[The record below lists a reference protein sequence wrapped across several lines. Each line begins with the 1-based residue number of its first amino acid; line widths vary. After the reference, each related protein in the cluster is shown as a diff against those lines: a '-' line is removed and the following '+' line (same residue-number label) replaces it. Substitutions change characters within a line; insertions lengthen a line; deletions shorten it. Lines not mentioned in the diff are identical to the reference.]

1 MPTLLL
7 RMRAPMM
14 SWGDHSR
21 FTIRDTR
28 REPTKSAVIGLLCA
42 ALGRPRW
49 EPVHDLAALKM
60 GVRINQ
66 EGIVQCDYHTVMDSI
81 KSSGGRGDTVLS
93 DRYYVA
99 DADYLVGLEGDRA
112 LLETLDNALQNP
124 VWQLYFGR
132 KSFVPS
138 LPVRAGIV
146 DSPLKKALENY
157 KLNDSQPTKRR
168 LPKSIR
174 YVLEVSDSLD
184 VRQDVPLDWQK
195 RSFGSRCVITTIVNL
210 EDEGLYRAMQE
221 VQDETP
227 MSLNAALQILEK
239 DEG

>member
-7 RMRAPMM
+7 RMRGPMM

-49 EPVHDLAALKM
+49 EPVDDLARLTM
-60 GVRINQ
+60 GVRVNQ
-66 EGIVQCDYHTVMDSI
+66 EGLVQCDYHTVMDSI
-81 KSSGGRGDTVLS
+81 KSSGSKGDTVIS
-93 DRYYVA
+93 QRYYVA
-99 DADYLVGLEGDRA
+99 DADYLVGLESDDPV
-112 LLETLDNALQNP
+112 LLEALDAALQSP

-138 LPVRAGIV
+138 CPVQVGVV
-146 DSPLKKALENY
+146 DAALELALQQY
-157 KLNDSQPTKRR
+157 ADPRPQRQKVLKPSKP
-168 LPKSIR
+168 LR
-174 YVLEVSDSLD
+174 YVLEVPDSLD

-195 RSFGSRCVITTIVNL
+195 RVFGSRCVQTTFHEI
-210 EDEGLYRAMQE
+210 QE
-221 VQDETP
+221 AVP
-227 MSLNAALQILEK
+227 CI
-239 DEG
+239 

>member
-14 SWGDHSR
+14 SWGNHSR

-49 EPVHDLAALKM
+49 EPVHDLAALTM
-60 GVRINQ
+60 GVRVNK
-66 EGIVQCDYHTVMDSI
+66 EGLVQCDYHTIMDSI
-81 KSSGGRGDTVLS
+81 KSSGGKGDTVLS

-99 DADYLVGLEGDRA
+99 DADYWVGLEGDSTK
-112 LLETLDNALQNP
+112 LTELDAALQNP
-124 VWQLYFGR
+124 CWQLYFGR

-138 LPVRAGIV
+138 CPVWFQDGLLDLPLEEALKQQSYKGKLSKRKETL
-146 DSPLKKALENY
+146 DPL
-157 KLNDSQPTKRR
+157 
-168 LPKSIR
+168 R

-195 RSFGSRCVITTIVNL
+195 RLFGSRCVKTIFH
-210 EDEGLYRAMQE
+210 E
-221 VQDETP
+221 VPEACISQ
-227 MSLNAALQILEK
+227 S
-239 DEG
+239 

>member
-60 GVRINQ
+60 GVRVNK
-66 EGIVQCDYHTVMDSI
+66 EGLVQCDYHTIMDSI
-81 KSSGGRGDTVLS
+81 KSSGGKGDTVLS

-99 DADYLVGLEGDRA
+99 DADYLVGLEGDIK
-112 LLETLDNALQNP
+112 LLELLDAALNSP
-124 VWQLYFGR
+124 IWQLYFGR

-138 LPVRAGIV
+138 CPVRVEIV
-146 DSPLKKALENY
+146 DTPLLKALEY
-157 KLNDSQPTKRR
+157 RIHYQEQFFHK
-168 LPKSIR
+168 LPKR
-174 YVLEVSDSLD
+174 LRCLVEVRDSND
-184 VRQDVPLDWQK
+184 VRQDVPIDWQK
-195 RSFGSRCVITTIVNL
+195 RLFGSRCVKPEFL
-210 EDEGLYRAMQE
+210 D
-221 VQDETP
+221 
-227 MSLNAALQILEK
+227 K
-239 DEG
+239 DLCISQS

>member
-49 EPVHDLAALKM
+49 EPVHDLATLKM
-60 GVRINQ
+60 GVRVNQ
-66 EGIVQCDYHTVMDSI
+66 EGLVQCDYHTIMDSI
-81 KSSGGRGDTVLS
+81 KSSGGKGDTVLS

-99 DADYLVGLEGDRA
+99 DADYWVGLEGDSA
-112 LLETLDNALQNP
+112 KLIELDTALQKP
-124 VWQLYFGR
+124 CWQLYFGR

-138 LPVRAGIV
+138 RPVRAGIV
-146 DSPLKKALENY
+146 DLPLQEALKQQIYEGKPSKRQSPAPL
-157 KLNDSQPTKRR
+157 
-168 LPKSIR
+168 R
-174 YVLEVSDSLD
+174 YVLEVTDSLD

-195 RSFGSRCVITTIVNL
+195 RLFGSRCVETVFH
-210 EDEGLYRAMQE
+210 E
-221 VQDETP
+221 VPEACISQ
-227 MSLNAALQILEK
+227 N
-239 DEG
+239 

>member
-49 EPVHDLAALKM
+49 EPVYDLVALKM
-60 GVRINQ
+60 GVRVNQ

-81 KSSGGRGDTVLS
+81 KSSGSKGDTVIS
-93 DRYYVA
+93 QRYYVA
-99 DADYLVGLEGDRA
+99 DADYLVGLESDDRP
-112 LLETLDNALQNP
+112 LLETLDAALQNP
-124 VWQLYFGR
+124 CWQLYFGR

-138 LPVRAGIV
+138 APLQAGIQDV
-146 DSPLKKALENY
+146 SLEIG
-157 KLNDSQPTKRR
+157 LQQHPHQRR
-168 LPKSIR
+168 DRQRSVKQLR
-174 YVLEVSDSLD
+174 YVLEVADSLD
-184 VRQDVPLDWQK
+184 VRQDVPLDWQ
-195 RSFGSRCVITTIVNL
+195 RRLFASRCVETKFHAI
-210 EDEGLYRAMQE
+210 QE
-221 VQDETP
+221 AEACTSQ
-227 MSLNAALQILEK
+227 N
-239 DEG
+239 